1 LNIIPIWVHNALSL
15 LIQIRKRSKT
25 ISNLFI
31 NYLHCSIVEITSKD
45 IAEDWFGAEVF
56 DIEDL
61 HSKELEFEVIISSL
75 KLREMVKNVLFL

>member
-1 LNIIPIWVHNALSL
+1 M
-15 LIQIRKRSKT
+15 
-25 ISNLFI
+25 
-31 NYLHCSIVEITSKD
+31 EITSKD

-75 KLREMVKNVLFL
+75 KLREMVKNVHN